1 MGRPKKAIG
10 DTKFCNGCTQELP
23 LSKFGVDRSK
33 WHGLTAR
40 CKPCMASAA
49 KASRD
54 KDPEKARETVRR
66 YRKRHYEKELARN
79 MRYVKANPEVFA
91 RASAKRRADKL
102 KATPQWL
109 TEEHKQELKEI
120 YANARRL
127 SNAVGIPFHVD
138 HVIPLRGCGVCGL
151 HVPWNLKPIPAKVNM
166 AKGNKYA
173 S

>member
-1 MGRPKKAIG
+1 MIRPRQPLG
-10 DTKFCNGCTQELP
+10 DTKFCHGCTQDLP

-33 WHGLTAR
+33 WHGLTSR

-54 KDPEKARETVRR
+54 KDPAKSRETVRR

-79 MRYVKANPEVFA
+79 MRYVRANPEVYA
-91 RASAKRRADKL
+91 RASARRRADKL
-102 KATPQWL
+102 KATPRWL
-109 TEEHKQELKEI
+109 TEADNQHLKEV
-120 YANARRL
+120 YAVARRL

-151 HVPWNLKPIPAKVNM
+151 HVPWNLKPIPAKENM
-166 AKGNKYA
+166 AKGNTYV